1 MGIFFF
7 FLLGYEKCESRA
19 NRSGG
24 GFHTS
29 IPFPTINSKFSLI
42 THRRCKRQT
51 KLWLPSSFPRTA
63 LCSLSYQPCQP
74 ITNLHYFI
82 IFHNR
87 MVQQKSHFA
96 DLIYVAEDTQI
107 FFLVIL
113 LTSPFVSSELWILAV
128 DLSLPPFFCLGFIK
142 NLEGFGAYLRAV
154 F

>member
-1 MGIFFF
+1 MQEDDRSKLLVMGIFFF

-113 LTSPFVSSELWILAV
+113 LTSP
-128 DLSLPPFFCLGFIK
+128 LSHQNFGSWQLICPSPPFF
-142 NLEGFGAYLRAV
+142 V
-154 F
+154 